1 MDWLKMCG
9 SDTSTNSRS
18 PPGAA
23 ACPAMKRGSA
33 LALPRRSTRVISAFF
48 ARSRLALLAAS
59 GVAQRFTGKFRC
71 GTRVALNVRF
81 QEVERL
87 VNATNDFGIQI

>member
-33 LALPRRSTRVISAFF
+33 LALPRRFNTRYYCVFRAF
-48 ARSRLALLAAS
+48 APRPYLRRAAWRNVLPVNSDAEPGLL
-59 GVAQRFTGKFRC
+59 
-71 GTRVALNVRF
+71 
-81 QEVERL
+81 
-87 VNATNDFGIQI
+87 